1 MKPWYKKTER
11 LKPKPP
17 YMMIKPSRFFSCRFS
32 IRLINGYMTA
42 WNGTS
47 MAAVNIKSRTLEKRV
62 WFLTII
68 QAERE
73 ETTTKRAT
81 EVRVTRAVIAK
92 AFQKL
97 ICSAAPVRWPKSQEE
112 GSARG
117 ALTIS
122 GWVLKELISR
132 KARGERV

>member
-1 MKPWYKKTER
+1 
-11 LKPKPP
+11 
-17 YMMIKPSRFFSCRFS
+17 MMIKPSRFFSWRFS

-92 AFQKL
+92 LPKL
-97 ICSAAPVRWPKSQEE
+97 NLFRRAGQMAEIPRGRQRQRRADDLRLGLKGVDQQE
-112 GSARG
+112 GQ
-117 ALTIS
+117 
-122 GWVLKELISR
+122 
-132 KARGERV
+132 GERV